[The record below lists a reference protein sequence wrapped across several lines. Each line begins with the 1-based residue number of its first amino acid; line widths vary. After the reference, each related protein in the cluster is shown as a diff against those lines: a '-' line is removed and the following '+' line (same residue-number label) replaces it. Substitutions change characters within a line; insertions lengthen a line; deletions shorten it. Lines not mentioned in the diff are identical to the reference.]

1 MKTIDQLEKQLEK
14 ENQLIEKHKRNAADI
29 KKQIEQQKGNLTIK
43 AVNSLNLTGTEL
55 KLFLNLL
62 KDKKTVMEAASL
74 FTEDSQQEEEPLMEE
89 RNVTKEALE

>member
-74 FTEDSQQEEEPLMEE
+74 FTEDSLQEEKPLMEE
-89 RNVTKEALE
+89 RNVTKETME

>member
-74 FTEDSQQEEEPLMEE
+74 FTEDSLQEEKPLMEE

>member
-74 FTEDSQQEEEPLMEE
+74 FTEDFLQEEEPLMEE
-89 RNVTKEALE
+89 RNVTKETME